1 MTVDATALDR
11 VRARL
16 ADAGA
21 DPTPTEV
28 ARALRRDGDLVG
40 DAAVLEMVDALRLH
54 GATWDAIERL
64 TLDCG
69 GSIAHHH
76 GTGLFR
82 GPYMRDE
89 LGEAGFG
96 LLQAVKDALDPDN
109 IMNPGK
115 IVRL

>member
-40 DAAVLEMVDALRLH
+40 DAAVLEMVDALRREGQVANADDLKCQLRPSLVR
-54 GATWDAIERL
+54 ACVERL
-64 TLDCG
+64 
-69 GSIAHHH
+69 
-76 GTGLFR
+76 
-82 GPYMRDE
+82 
-89 LGEAGFG
+89 
-96 LLQAVKDALDPDN
+96 
-109 IMNPGK
+109 
-115 IVRL
+115 